1 MCPALDDDAMVG
13 DRLPRRCRDIHLAD
27 PPVASPPMVPADEGS
42 QPDEGLPPNLGR
54 SAVVMAVGTTLSRV
68 TGLGRLMAMAFALGV
83 MERGRLADSYN
94 IANTMPNVIYELILG
109 GVLTSVFIP
118 VLVAELRKKRDDDAW
133 DSVSALVTTSIVTV
147 VGITVVAVVCAPW
160 IIRLFTF
167 RLSGPD
173 AVQQQELGTF
183 FFRIFAPQIAFYG
196 IAAIAGGLLNAH
208 DRFAVPMFAPILNNV
223 VVIATFVAFGLVVSS
238 TSSDPSLS
246 QKLLLGIGTTAGVA
260 LMALAHWPSV
270 RRLPG
275 KLRWRPDFRHPAVR
289 KLARLSVW
297 TIGYVVANQLSFSV
311 GLVLATGVR
320 GGATAMFIAFAF
332 FQLPYGIAAV
342 SIMTALVPR
351 MSAQAIEGD
360 EDGFR
365 ASVGSGLRL
374 MGVVLL
380 PATAAYL
387 VLARPLV
394 TTLLEHGVMEAESS
408 RLVAEVLQMFALGL
422 VPFSFYLLLLRAFY
436 ARQDAKTPTLVN
448 VVLNTVYAVFSLLL
462 FPAFRVQGL
471 ALAHSL
477 CYVSG
482 AVLAGVLLSRR
493 TAGLDIR
500 RTVGALGRA
509 AGASAVAAGAM
520 IVAVAGVDSVMGPSG
535 ERALVQLVAGGLA
548 GGVAFLV
555 AAKVLRVEELG
566 TLRNLLPGRLR
577 SSPGLR

>member
-1 MCPALDDDAMVG
+1 MSPAEEDTE
-13 DRLPRRCRDIHLAD
+13 
-27 PPVASPPMVPADEGS
+27 SE
-42 QPDEGLPPNLGR
+42 EGLPPNLGR

-68 TGLGRLMAMAFALGV
+68 TGLGRLIAMAFALGV
-83 MERGRLADSYN
+83 TESRLADAYN

-118 VLVAELRKKRDDDAW
+118 VLVEELRKKRDDDAW
-133 DSVSALVTTSIVTV
+133 ETVSALVTTSIVTV
-147 VGITVVAVVCAPW
+147 VAITVVAVVAAPW

-167 RLSGPD
+167 RLSG
-173 AVQQQELGTF
+173 AEQAQQQELATF
-183 FFRIFAPQIAFYG
+183 FLRIFAPQIAFYG

-223 VVIATFVAFGLVVSS
+223 VVIATFLAFAAIVSG
-238 TSSDPSLS
+238 TPDEAGVGTALS
-246 QKLLLGIGTTAGVA
+246 QKMLLAVGTTGGVA

-275 KLRWRPDFRHPAVR
+275 KLRWRPNFWHPSVR

-297 TIGYVVANQLSFSV
+297 TIAYVVANQLSFGV
-311 GLVLATGVR
+311 GLVLANGVQ
-320 GGATAMFIAFAF
+320 GGPTAMFTAFAF

-351 MSAQAIEGD
+351 MSAQAVEGD

-365 ASVGSGLRL
+365 ASVGTGLRL
-374 MGVVLL
+374 MGLLLL
-380 PATAAYL
+380 PATAGYL

-394 TTLLEHGVMEAESS
+394 TTLLEHGVMSANSS

-436 ARQDAKTPTLVN
+436 ARQDARTPTLVN
-448 VVLNTVYAVFSLLL
+448 VVLNTVYAVFSVIL

-477 CYVSG
+477 CYVAG
-482 AVLAGVLLSRR
+482 ALLAGILLSRR
-493 TAGLDIR
+493 IGGLGSA
-500 RTVGALGRA
+500 RTFAALGRA
-509 AGASAVAAGAM
+509 SAASAIAAVAM
-520 IVAVAGVDSVMGPSG
+520 VLAVAGVNAVMGPGG
-535 ERALVQLVAGGLA
+535 ERALVQLIAGAGAGGI
-548 GGVAFLV
+548 AFLG
-555 AAKVLRVEELG
+555 AAKALRIEELDM
-566 TLRNLLPGRLR
+566 LRNLLPGRSR
-577 SSPGLR
+577 TPSGLG

>member
-1 MCPALDDDAMVG
+1 MS
-13 DRLPRRCRDIHLAD
+13 
-27 PPVASPPMVPADEGS
+27 PVEEGTE
-42 QPDEGLPPNLGR
+42 PEAGLPPNLGR

-68 TGLGRLMAMAFALGV
+68 TGLGRLVAMAFALGV
-83 MERGRLADSYN
+83 TESRLADAYN

-118 VLVAELRKKRDDDAW
+118 VLVEELRRRRDADDDDAW
-133 DSVSALVTTSIVTV
+133 DSVSALVTTSVVTV
-147 VGITVVAVVCAPW
+147 VVITVLAVVAAPW

-167 RLSGPD
+167 RLSG
-173 AVQQQELGTF
+173 AEQAQQQELATF
-183 FFRIFAPQIAFYG
+183 FLRIFAPQIAFYG

-223 VVIATFVAFGLVVSS
+223 VVIATFLAFAAIVSG
-238 TSSDPSLS
+238 TPDAAGVGTTPS
-246 QKLLLGIGTTAGVA
+246 QKLLLAVGTTGGVA

-275 KLRWRPDFRHPAVR
+275 KLRWRPHFRHASVR

-297 TIGYVVANQLSFSV
+297 TIGYVVANQISFGV
-311 GLVLATGVR
+311 GLVLANGVQ
-320 GGATAMFIAFAF
+320 GGPTAMFTAFAF

-351 MSAQAIEGD
+351 MSAQAVEGD

-374 MGVVLL
+374 MGLLLL
-380 PATAAYL
+380 PATAGYL

-394 TTLLEHGVMEAESS
+394 TTLLEHGVMSANSS

-422 VPFSFYLLLLRAFY
+422 VPFSFFLLLLRAFY

-448 VVLNTVYAVFSLLL
+448 VVLNTVYAVFSLIL
-462 FPAFRVQGL
+462 FPVFRVQGL

-477 CYVSG
+477 CYVAG
-482 AVLAGVLLSRR
+482 ALLAGALLARR
-493 TAGLDIR
+493 IGGLDTG
-500 RTVGALGRA
+500 RTFAALGRA
-509 AGASAVAAGAM
+509 SVASLVAALAM
-520 IVAVAGVDSVMGPSG
+520 VLAVAGVNGVMGPGG
-535 ERALVQLVAGGLA
+535 ERALVQLLAGAAA
-548 GGVAFLV
+548 GGVAFLG
-555 AAKVLRVEELG
+555 AAKVLRIEELD
-566 TLRNLLPGRLR
+566 TLRNLLPGRSRAPARL
-577 SSPGLR
+577 G